1 MATLT
6 VFNRAEEIVADGLS
20 FTDFKRRF
28 GRGSALIIT
37 LDCGEE
43 ILVDSCRLPCSLVAD
58 SRCSR
63 PDLRQLLTRAWMQQ
77 QRELDL
83 IINIFLPEVG
93 KPNGAETEGAILNDC
108 RQHAACL
115 RVCDTPLLPVLCRQP
130 IKQK

>member
-43 ILVDSCRLPCSLVAD
+43 ILVDSCRLFRKLPTSNYSAKLLKRATRV
-58 SRCSR
+58 
-63 PDLRQLLTRAWMQQ
+63 PDGI
-77 QRELDL
+77 D
-83 IINIFLPEVG
+83 
-93 KPNGAETEGAILNDC
+93 AEN
-108 RQHAACL
+108 HK
-115 RVCDTPLLPVLCRQP
+115 VWTPV
-130 IKQK
+130 

>member
-43 ILVDSCRLPCSLVAD
+43 ILVDSCRLFRKLPPKAHYSAKLLKRATRV
-58 SRCSR
+58 
-63 PDLRQLLTRAWMQQ
+63 PDG
-77 QRELDL
+77 LD
-83 IINIFLPEVG
+83 
-93 KPNGAETEGAILNDC
+93 AEY
-108 RQHAACL
+108 HK
-115 RVCDTPLLPVLCRQP
+115 VWTPV
-130 IKQK
+130 

>member
-43 ILVDSCRLPCSLVAD
+43 ILVDSCRLFRKLPPKARYSAKLLKRTP
-58 SRCSR
+58 SI
-63 PDLRQLLTRAWMQQ
+63 PDGLDAKNHIVWM
-77 QRELDL
+77 
-83 IINIFLPEVG
+83 
-93 KPNGAETEGAILNDC
+93 
-108 RQHAACL
+108 
-115 RVCDTPLLPVLCRQP
+115 PV
-130 IKQK
+130 